1 MSKINSNRANARLS
15 TGPRT
20 PAGKSRSAQS
30 ALRHGLSLP
39 IISDCTFSKEVEA
52 LAREIAGRNSSTEIQ
67 ELARRISEAQKD
79 LSRIRYARQQLL
91 SKALS
96 DPEYESCASA
106 KAKYDLIR
114 RLARASGLVAPVP
127 NEIVEILNDKPEGDL
142 KLATILSDMVQEL
155 SAIDRYER
163 RALSR
168 RKFAIR
174 AFDAA
179 TSKAEAALR
188 PHATSLE
195 PKSRSSLSS
204 VSRSDRN
211 KK

>member
-1 MSKINSNRANARLS
+1 MSDR
-15 TGPRT
+15 
-20 PAGKSRSAQS
+20 
-30 ALRHGLSLP
+30 
-39 IISDCTFSKEVEA
+39 TFSKEVEA

-79 LSRIRYARQQLL
+79 LSRIRHARQQLL

-96 DPEYESCASA
+96 DTEYESCASA
-106 KAKYDLIR
+106 KVKYDLLR
-114 RLARASGLVAPVP
+114 RLARGGGLVAPVP

-179 TSKAEAALR
+179 TTRAEAALR
-188 PHATSLE
+188 PDATSLE
-195 PKSRSSLSS
+195 PKSRLSPSSERRGGDATIS
-204 VSRSDRN
+204 RN